1 MDHSIHSDDF
11 NFYHQFFILKQYML
25 NPCLHATQCGRSFTA
40 SALGGPIQFPLII
53 IKTTSSSFQT
63 IFQNFYF

>member
-53 IKTTSSSFQT
+53 
-63 IFQNFYF
+63 